1 MKNMMR
7 IINAR
12 PWAVIIAAIFLF
24 AGCLLNTSTCSA
36 SAAEEDCDTYWDEF
50 FELSLEEI
58 EAISGDT
65 SSLDYD
71 NAIYL
76 FVQIPYWNQ
85 LIDELLPQKDIIGN
99 DFRLFRDAFRNL
111 LLEKLHLKGIY
122 DTLLNTPFSDD
133 QLMDEL
139 TFYMP
144 ITDDLFTDYRIE
156 KEPMSAYRVL
166 MLDFNV
172 PSLTFEFEYQGNTV
186 SMSSYEVTKRVLYVI
201 NTYAETDPLM
211 PFYAQQMTNLK
222 DPDTTTTT
230 TAAATTTTTTTT
242 TTTVTAAAT
251 TTTAGSVATGDASV
265 VYLMLAGISAVAA
278 LCFARKRKSASA

>member
-76 FVQIPYWNQ
+76 FVQRPYWNQ

-99 DFRLFRDAFRNL
+99 DYRLFRDAFRNL

-122 DTLLNTPFSDD
+122 DTLLNTPFSYDD
-133 QLMDEL
+133 LMNDL

-144 ITDDLFTDYRIE
+144 ITDDPFTDYRIE
-156 KEPMSAYRVL
+156 KEPMSTYEIL
-166 MLDFNV
+166 MLDFNA

-201 NTYAETDPLM
+201 NTYAETDPLR
-211 PFYAQQMTNLK
+211 PFFAQQVTNLK
-222 DPDTTTTT
+222 GPDTTTTT

-242 TTTVTAAAT
+242 VTTAAA

-265 VYLMLAGISAVAA
+265 FYLMLAGISAVAA